1 MKPYDP
7 EGRQGPSKPLPD
19 AVNLVEYV
27 YRSHLENCTDIQAQ
41 ARGSRRDPIRAQGP
55 PCSAR
60 CPPAG
65 SAADSSAVERML
77 AGLSVIGLY
86 HTPMDWL
93 LYCPCCT
100 RGPSCSSSSDYTLLH
115 PAYAGAAILV
125 RFPAHPH
132 QRTIISAVS
141 MRRQLWSA
149 MRNPPNITSHL
160 IAG

>member
-27 YRSHLENCTDIQAQ
+27 IYILSTSCTNIQAQ

-93 LYCPCCT
+93 LYCCT
-100 RGPSCSSSSDYTLLH
+100 RDSTHLHSHSHSAHCTTPQSLFKRLSVRMECSVCELPSMTHSHARRNT
-115 PAYAGAAILV
+115 GAS
-125 RFPAHPH
+125 R
-132 QRTIISAVS
+132 
-141 MRRQLWSA
+141 
-149 MRNPPNITSHL
+149 
-160 IAG
+160 

>member
-27 YRSHLENCTDIQAQ
+27 LPILIKSCTNIQAQ

-93 LYCPCCT
+93 LYCCT
-100 RGPSCSSSSDYTLLH
+100 RDSTYSHSAHCTASQSLFKDL
-115 PAYAGAAILV
+115 LV
-125 RFPAHPH
+125 RVE
-132 QRTIISAVS
+132 SSVC
-141 MRRQLWSA
+141 QLPSSGFLVA
-149 MRNPPNITSHL
+149 
-160 IAG
+160 

>member
-27 YRSHLENCTDIQAQ
+27 HPSYPKNYTNIQAQ

-93 LYCPCCT
+93 LYCCT
-100 RGPSCSSSSDYTLLH
+100 RDSTYSHSAHCTASQSLFKDL
-115 PAYAGAAILV
+115 LV
-125 RFPAHPH
+125 RVE
-132 QRTIISAVS
+132 SSVC
-141 MRRQLWSA
+141 QLPSSGFLVA
-149 MRNPPNITSHL
+149 
-160 IAG
+160 

>member
-27 YRSHLENCTDIQAQ
+27 SFIYVLNRADIQAQ
-41 ARGSRRDPIRAQGP
+41 ARGPRRDPIRAQGP

-65 SAADSSAVERML
+65 STADPSAVGRTL

-86 HTPMDWL
+86 HMRMDWL
-93 LYCPCCT
+93 LYYCTSFSALAHSCPSVC
-100 RGPSCSSSSDYTLLH
+100 R
-115 PAYAGAAILV
+115 AIDC
-125 RFPAHPH
+125 PAHC
-132 QRTIISAVS
+132 SAPVFPI
-141 MRRQLWSA
+141 MGYTAL
-149 MRNPPNITSHL
+149 
-160 IAG
+160 G